1 MDQTS
6 KVVNYFRSEVIDGV
20 LIKTIKIATNYIQSI
35 IKPFWAF
42 FIGCI

>member
-20 LIKTIKIATNYIQSI
+20 LIKTIKIDTMSI
-35 IKPFWAF
+35 TISN
-42 FIGCI
+42 CY